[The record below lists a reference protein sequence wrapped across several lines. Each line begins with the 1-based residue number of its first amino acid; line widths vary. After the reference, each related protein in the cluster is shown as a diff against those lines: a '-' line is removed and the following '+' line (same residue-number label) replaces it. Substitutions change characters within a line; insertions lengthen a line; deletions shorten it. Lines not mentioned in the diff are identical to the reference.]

1 MTRIL
6 IVDEDTDVLRLLRVK
21 LQAAGYQ
28 INQARD
34 GKEALDL
41 VGKDKPDLVL
51 MELLLPDIKGLELIS
66 QIKNNIN
73 PAPLVVILTSEDS
86 DNAIVGAFSAGAVDY
101 LTKPFSPQVLLERI
115 RINLIREKLVAVTEM
130 EG

>member
-66 QIKNNIN
+66 QIKNNSN
-73 PAPLVVILTSEDS
+73 PAPLVVVLTSEDS
-86 DNAIVGAFSAGAVDY
+86 DNVIVGAFSAGAVDY
-101 LTKPFSPQVLLERI
+101 LTKPFSPQVVLERI
-115 RINLIREKLVAVTEM
+115 RINLIREKLAAVTEM